1 MPKLSFVAA
10 VIGLTF
16 SSLAC
21 AGWMTTTKDD
31 IFSGGQTAMLIGEID
46 AYHALIFDC
55 DSENLTLSL
64 IEQSKWKEGMGR
76 GNWRLLVKV
85 DQSQIRD
92 FAAQSSQRNEKY
104 IQVATSD
111 RDSILELLKEIR
123 DANTNIQIGM
133 QVKEADFKWSG
144 TASPSGSTRETD
156 RFLQACKLK

>member
-1 MPKLSFVAA
+1 MLKPSFVAA
-10 VIGLTF
+10 VVAMTF

-55 DSENLTLSL
+55 DSQNLTLSL
-64 IEQSKWKEGMGR
+64 IEQSKWKDGMDR
-76 GNWRLLVKV
+76 GDWRLLVKV

-123 DANTNIQIGM
+123 EANTNIQIGM
-133 QVKEADFKWSG
+133 QVKEVDFKWSG